1 MKEIQLHY
9 QPVYTLNTKNK
20 LKPSGEISGLF
31 LIIGTFK
38 GFVLVS
44 SKSKNQ
50 TFLIKLYRQA
60 VFSEKL
66 NRKSILNRIIKAFDN
81 LSNLDRAIVMEGY
94 NINGTIN
101 KQLN

>member
-9 QPVYTLNTKNK
+9 QPVYTPNTKNK

-44 SKSKNQ
+44 SKTDNQ

-60 VFSEKL
+60 IFSKKL

-81 LSNLDRAIVMEGY
+81 LSNSDRAIVMDGY
-94 NINGTIN
+94 NLNGTIN